1 MGDLKAYEDAS
12 VTLFLANTN
21 SDEDSRYKQ
30 WYQYTSSYQF
40 QWNVCGHNEEI
51 SNFVS
56 SFIISLLRYFT
67 IFG

>member
-12 VTLFLANTN
+12 VALFFANTN
-21 SDEDSRYKQ
+21 SDEDSCYKQ

-40 QWNVCGHNEEI
+40 QWNFCEHNEEI

-67 IFG
+67 I